1 MSGDDIYRLF
11 KSENLSDSHI
21 DKYAEHVRRCDFPT
35 PEEIKKRKDIQ
46 EIREKKPF
54 K

>member
-21 DKYAEHVRRCDFPT
+21 DQYAEDVRQYDFPT